1 MPGKHWSKGGTVERK
16 RRGERLTLTFPESN
30 EGQMVVHKG
39 ELVSGILD
47 KAVFGKFGLVH
58 AVQVCDPPSWC
69 LPCSLQPFD
78 CITTDTCKP
87 CQQQRQWSGFR
98 DELQRGVLLQDLY
111 GNAVAGSFISA
122 LSRLLTF
129 YLQMHGF
136 TCGFD
141 DLLLVPE
148 AEEQRRTMLE
158 TAETAALH
166 ASARFVG
173 EDVPQLL
180 QGGLDSGTPL
190 RQSLVPVSISPSATH
205 INTQ

>member
-1 MPGKHWSKGGTVERK
+1 M
-16 RRGERLTLTFPESN
+16 
-30 EGQMVVHKG
+30 
-39 ELVSGILD
+39 
-47 KAVFGKFGLVH
+47 KFLR
-58 AVQVCDPPSWC
+58 A
-69 LPCSLQPFD
+69 
-78 CITTDTCKP
+78 
-87 CQQQRQWSGFR
+87 
-98 DELQRGVLLQDLY
+98 VLLQDLY

-148 AEEQRRTMLE
+148 AEQQRRVMLE

-173 EDVPQLL
+173 EEVRQLL
-180 QGGLDSGTPL
+180 EGGQDSGSPL
-190 RQSLVPVSISPSATH
+190 RQSLVPVSAFTVTTH
-205 INTQ
+205 I

>member
-1 MPGKHWSKGGTVERK
+1 MHFQKG
-16 RRGERLTLTFPESN
+16 
-30 EGQMVVHKG
+30 
-39 ELVSGILD
+39 
-47 KAVFGKFGLVH
+47 A
-58 AVQVCDPPSWC
+58 
-69 LPCSLQPFD
+69 
-78 CITTDTCKP
+78 
-87 CQQQRQWSGFR
+87 
-98 DELQRGVLLQDLY
+98 LLQDLY

-148 AEEQRRTMLE
+148 AETQRRVMLE

-173 EDVPQLL
+173 EAVPQLL
-180 QGGLDSGTPL
+180 QGGQESGSPL
-190 RQSLVPVSISPSATH
+190 RQSLVPVSERIPQQISCQACDQAMTAWRHNGLFPATPLCVLGELLL
-205 INTQ
+205 Q